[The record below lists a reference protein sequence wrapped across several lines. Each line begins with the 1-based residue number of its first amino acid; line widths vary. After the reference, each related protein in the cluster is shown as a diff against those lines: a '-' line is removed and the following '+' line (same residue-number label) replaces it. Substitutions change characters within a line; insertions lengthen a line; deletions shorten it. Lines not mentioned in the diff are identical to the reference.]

1 MCGWQR
7 KLPNTISKMPRYCL
21 NIHADYAC
29 AHSGACCTAGWP
41 IPVEAPLIEAVSR
54 GRLPVA
60 GPAFETARAAGGGAV
75 SVLATAADGA
85 CVFFERQRGRLC
97 AVHRTLGAGLLPSA
111 CRNFPRVALRD
122 PRGIFVTL
130 SHYCPTAARLLL
142 QDRELAIVAA
152 PGSITLNDTV
162 EGLDA
167 TAVLP
172 PLLRPGMLITLDAYS
187 AWEREAVAALND
199 RRLPARAAVTAIAAA
214 TTAAIGWLPEDG
226 DLSEKIEDAFSHA
239 RQALAQGQPVS
250 RMEHAIKGFLA
261 AHAFASWAAY
271 QQGGLGA
278 AVSAIHSV
286 LTLLEGQLAAA
297 GGVADASDENA
308 FITAV
313 RQTDFLTRHAHTDAG
328 SGSLSPLRCD

>member
-41 IPVEAPLIEAVSR
+41 IPVEAPLIEAVRR
-54 GRLPVA
+54 GQVPVTRQ
-60 GPAFETARAAGGGAV
+60 AFDAARAPDGSLV

-85 CVFFERQRGRLC
+85 CVFFERENGRLC
-97 AVHRTLGAGLLPSA
+97 AVHRTRGPALLPSA

-142 QDRELAIVAA
+142 QDRELAVVEA
-152 PGSITLNDTV
+152 PASMTLDDTV

-167 TAVLP
+167 TGVLP
-172 PLLRPGMLITLDAYS
+172 PLLRPGMLMTLDAYS
-187 AWEREAVAALND
+187 TWEREAVAALND
-199 RRLPARAAVTAIAAA
+199 RRLSARAAVAAIEAA
-214 TTAAIGWLPEDG
+214 TTVAIGWLPEDG
-226 DLSEKIEDAFSHA
+226 DMSKKIEGAFADA
-239 RQALAQGQPVS
+239 RQEMALSQGAS
-250 RMEHAIKGFLA
+250 RMEHAIKSFLA
-261 AHAFASWAAY
+261 AHAFANWAAY

-278 AVSAIHSV
+278 SVTAIQSA

-297 GGVADASDENA
+297 GCGPGASDHDA

-328 SGSLSPLRCD
+328 SGPLSPLRRD